1 MSQFLTRQSVLPR
14 CLRVAVTALLVFAC
28 WSGCGGTSIDSGGG
42 SGAAGTASP
51 GAGVATRGG
60 ELVVSARTEPRTFNR
75 LTSRE
80 ATTDFVASLMQ
91 AKLVRI
97 NRVTDEVEPWL
108 AESWARSADGLSY
121 TLKLRGNI
129 TFSDGHPMSADDVV
143 FSLEAA
149 YAVPFSADSLEIDGK
164 KLKISA
170 VDPLTVVVTFPVRYA
185 PGLRILNNLLVLPKH
200 KLEAALRNGSLASA
214 WGLSV
219 PQSDIAGLGPFV
231 VSAYS
236 PGQRLVF
243 ARNPHYWRKDDKG
256 AQLPYLDR
264 LTLEIVPEENTE
276 LLRLAS
282 GQSDTTI
289 SEVPS
294 EAYAT
299 VKREADAGKLRLY
312 DLGVGYDPDA
322 FWVNLKPGAFA
333 SDPRAGWLQR
343 DELRRA
349 ISMAV
354 DRQLFAD
361 TVFLGAGLPVYGP
374 VTPANKK
381 WYSPDVPHTSHDPA
395 GAKALLASIGLA
407 DRNGDGLLEDAHQTP
422 ARFTIVTQKG
432 RPKLE
437 RGVAVIRDELKK
449 IGIAVDVVALD
460 GGAVIEQIMSGKFDA
475 VYFNAYLTDTDPAS
489 SPDFWLSSG
498 SLHFWNIG
506 QKTPATEWEGRI
518 DDLMKRQMQSLD
530 DGERKRLFAEAQKI
544 FAEHLPAIYFVA
556 PHVFAAASQRVANV
570 TPAVQRPQLLWQP
583 DTVAVAR

>member
-1 MSQFLTRQSVLPR
+1 M
-14 CLRVAVTALLVFAC
+14 FAC
-28 WSGCGGTSIDSGGG
+28 CSGCGGPSINSGSRSGG
-42 SGAAGTASP
+42 AATTASP
-51 GAGVATRGG
+51 GAGVAARGG

-80 ATTDFVASLMQ
+80 STTDFVASLMQ
-91 AKLVRI
+91 SKLVRV

-108 AESWARSADGLSY
+108 AESWTRTADGLSY
-121 TLKLRGNI
+121 ALKLRGNV
-129 TFSDGHPMSADDVV
+129 TFSDGHPMSADDVL
-143 FSLEAA
+143 FSLHAA
-149 YAVPFSADSLEIDGK
+149 YAVPFSADSLQIDGK

-170 VDPLTVVVTFPVRYA
+170 VDPLTVLVTFPVRYA
-185 PGLRILNNLLVLPKH
+185 PGLRILDNLLVLPKH
-200 KLEAALRNGSLASA
+200 KLDASLKSGTMASA

-256 AQLPYLDR
+256 VQLPYLDR

-282 GQSDTTI
+282 GQSDMTI

-322 FWVNLKPGAFA
+322 FWLNLKPGAFA
-333 SDPRAGWLQR
+333 SDPRGGWLQR

-381 WYSPDVPHTSHDPA
+381 WYSPDVPRTPHDPA
-395 GAKALLASIGLA
+395 GAKALLASIGLM
-407 DRNGDGLLEDAHQTP
+407 DRNGDGLVEDASQTS

-518 DDLMKRQMQSLD
+518 DGLMTRQMQSLD
-530 DGERKRLFAEAQKI
+530 DAERKRLFAEAQKI

-556 PHVFAAASQRVANV
+556 PHVFAAASQRVTNV